1 MRRRLEL
8 ELDRKQCPSAGPG
21 LRPDCLGRNPIA
33 FVIVNFEHPLVGPAP
48 GGTFDTGFYGEGP
61 TARDCCRHIPDDYAS
76 LMACVSHTAA
86 FKPIRRSG
94 YRLLSSMGTSDIA
107 VHMSFTQAML
117 AESTDR
123 LTAGIQTRNG
133 LALHVDNLVFAVAA

>member
-1 MRRRLEL
+1 
-8 ELDRKQCPSAGPG
+8 
-21 LRPDCLGRNPIA
+21 
-33 FVIVNFEHPLVGPAP
+33 
-48 GGTFDTGFYGEGP
+48 
-61 TARDCCRHIPDDYAS
+61 
-76 LMACVSHTAA
+76 
-86 FKPIRRSG
+86 
-94 YRLLSSMGTSDIA
+94 MGTSDIA